1 MGRTVSFKNTIVI
14 MTSNVGSREIEEY
27 GNGMGFTRA
36 GQDTGKDRKSILDKS
51 IKKVFPPEFVN
62 RVDEKVFF
70 NSLTRSDIEKI
81 IDIEVKDLKD
91 RMEEAGYKLSVSAA
105 AKQFVADE
113 GYDPA
118 YGARPLKRAVTKY
131 IEDPVSEYIIR
142 DRMQGGTISGGRRP
156 TLKVNISKDGRST
169 KVTKQS

>member
-14 MTSNVGSREIEEY
+14 MTSNVGSRELEEY
-27 GNGMGFTRA
+27 GSGMGFARA
-36 GQDTGKDRKSILDKS
+36 GKDPEKDRKAVLDRS

-62 RVDEKVFF
+62 RVDEKVYF

-81 IDIEVKDLKD
+81 IDIEVKGLKE
-91 RMEEAGYKLSVSAA
+91 RMAEAGFRLSVSAA

-142 DRMQGGTISGGRRP
+142 ERMQAGVERNGKAP
-156 TLKVNISKDGRST
+156 TLKVNLSKDGKST